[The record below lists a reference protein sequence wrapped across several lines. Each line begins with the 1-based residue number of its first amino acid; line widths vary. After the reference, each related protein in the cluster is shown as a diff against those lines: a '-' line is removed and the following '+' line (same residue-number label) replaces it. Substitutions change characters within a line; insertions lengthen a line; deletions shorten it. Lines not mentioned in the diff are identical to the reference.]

1 MKRLLFFFVGFCLHW
16 QVAAQAN
23 LVPNPGFEDTLF
35 CPIWTY
41 NGNIFG
47 GAAIKDW
54 YSPNSEPGDGF
65 HYHYF
70 NCFYTIPPSLEYI
83 YLPHSGNGEI
93 SISIANQFLV
103 GGNSTDS
110 NFREYAQCQ
119 LIDSMRHNETYYVSY
134 FVKNF
139 FHLNPSVSNGT
150 SLHFSDTAII
160 RIIPYSFANI
170 QNYMRGFYDLSA
182 SVTSFQEEIISDTNK
197 WVKIEGVYLAHG
209 GEQFITLGNFKRN
222 YETNCS
228 YPIPTLVGKNGRY
241 FYDDITV
248 MHIDSLEKPLV
259 AYAGPDTTIHIL
271 DSVFIGRKISNLN
284 CNWYELN
291 GPLIA
296 TNTSGVVVKPLVTT
310 TYVVEQFLANQITY
324 DTVTVF
330 VIGGLGITENNQQ
343 NAVSISPNPNKGTF
357 QINTQ
362 HAVDQLPVSIIDVNG
377 VTIYTTILNT
387 GQTLIQLPDY
397 VADGVYFVRV
407 NTAENSLPV
416 VLKMIMNRVY

>member
-35 CPIWTY
+35 CPVWGGP
-41 NGNIFG
+41 N
-47 GAAIKDW
+47 GAAANALRDW
-54 YSPNSEPGDGF
+54 YTPNALTEDGF
-65 HYHYF
+65 WYHYF
-70 NCFYTIPPSLEYI
+70 NCLYTLTPNNEYI
-83 YLPHSGNGEI
+83 YIPHNGNGEI
-93 SISIANQFLV
+93 SLGIVSMDTNKRQ
-103 GGNSTDS
+103 
-110 NFREYAQCQ
+110 YAQCQ

-139 FHLNPSVSNGT
+139 FLQSMCVSNGT

-170 QNYMRGFYDLSA
+170 QNYMRGFYDIGA

-228 YPIPTLVGKNGRY
+228 YPIPTLVGKSSRY

>member
-1 MKRLLFFFVGFCLHW
+1 MCL
-16 QVAAQAN
+16 
-23 LVPNPGFEDTLF
+23 
-35 CPIWTY
+35 
-41 NGNIFG
+41 
-47 GAAIKDW
+47 
-54 YSPNSEPGDGF
+54 
-65 HYHYF
+65 
-70 NCFYTIPPSLEYI
+70 
-83 YLPHSGNGEI
+83 
-93 SISIANQFLV
+93 
-103 GGNSTDS
+103 
-110 NFREYAQCQ
+110 
-119 LIDSMRHNETYYVSY
+119 
-134 FVKNF
+134 
-139 FHLNPSVSNGT
+139 SNGT
-150 SLHFSDTAII
+150 SLFFSDTAII
-160 RIIPYSFANI
+160 RINSNSFENI
-170 QNYMRGFYDLSA
+170 QNYGQGFFDLSA

-197 WVKIEGVYLAHG
+197 WTKIEAVYQAQG
-209 GEQFITLGNFKRN
+209 GEQFITLGNFN
-222 YETNCS
+222 TNQNTKFTCPNS
-228 YPIPTLVGKNGRY
+228 NITTPTSAYL
-241 FYDDITV
+241 FDDITV

>member
-23 LVPNPGFEDTLF
+23 LVPNPSFEDTIHG
-35 CPIWTY
+35 PIY
-41 NGNIFG
+41 GSINGILG
-47 GAAIKDW
+47 TCVKDW
-54 YSPNSEPGDGF
+54 YSPNTNPGDGAW
-65 HYHYF
+65 YYYF
-70 NCFYTIPPSLEYI
+70 GPNLPMPTALEYI
-83 YLPHSGNGEI
+83 YLPNSGIGMIKIGIVESFNPI
-93 SISIANQFLV
+93 R
-103 GGNSTDS
+103 
-110 NFREYAQCQ
+110 REYTQCQ
-119 LIDSMRHNETYYVSY
+119 LIDSMRYNETYYVSY
-134 FVKNF
+134 FVKRYN
-139 FHLNPSVSNGT
+139 LPSMCLSNGT
-150 SLHFSDTAII
+150 SLFFSDTAII
-160 RIIPYSFANI
+160 RINSNSFENI
-170 QNYMRGFYDLSA
+170 QNYGQGFFDLSA

-197 WVKIEGVYLAHG
+197 WTKIEAVYQAQG
-209 GEQFITLGNFKRN
+209 GEQFITLGNFN
-222 YETNCS
+222 TNQNTKFTCPNS
-228 YPIPTLVGKNGRY
+228 NITTPTSAYL
-241 FYDDITV
+241 FDDITV

-362 HAVDQLPVSIIDVNG
+362 HTVDQLPVSIIDVNG

>member
-1 MKRLLFFFVGFCLHW
+1 MKRLLFFFFGFCLHW

-41 NGNIFG
+41 GSNNTG

-70 NCFYTIPPSLEYI
+70 NCYYSIPPSLEYI

-93 SISIANQFLV
+93 SIATANDFFIA
-103 GGNSTDS
+103 GNSTDS
-110 NFREYAQCQ
+110 TFREYAQCQ

-134 FVKNF
+134 FVKNYF
-139 FHLNPSVSNGT
+139 QMSIGVSNGT

-170 QNYMRGFYDLSA
+170 QNYMRGFYDLNA
-182 SVTSFQEEIISDTNK
+182 SVTSFQEEIIADTNK
-197 WVKIEGVYLAHG
+197 WVKIEGVYQAHG
-209 GEQFITLGNFKRN
+209 GEQFITLGNFN
-222 YETNCS
+222 TNLNTRFEF
-228 YPIPTLVGKNGRY
+228 PIPTNVGESSRY

-296 TNTSGVVVKPLVTT
+296 SNTSGIVVKPLVNT
-310 TYVVEQFLANQITY
+310 TYVVEQILANQLTY

-330 VIGGLGITENNQQ
+330 VIGGLGIAENRGN
-343 NAVSISPNPNKGTF
+343 NSVTISPNPNKGTF
-357 QINTQ
+357 QLHVQ
-362 HAVDQLPVSIIDVNG
+362 QYVEQLMVSINDVNG
-377 VTIYTTILNT
+377 TNVYSS
-387 GQTLIQLPDY
+387 TLAPEQAIVQLPENI
-397 VADGVYFVRV
+397 ADGVYFVHI
-407 NTAENSLPV
+407 NTAKDQAPV
-416 VLKMIMNRVY
+416 VLRIIVN

>member
-35 CPIWTY
+35 CPILTGT
-41 NGNIFG
+41 NGF
-47 GAAIKDW
+47 AANALKDW
-54 YSPNSEPGDGF
+54 YTPNALAEDGF
-65 HYHYF
+65 WYHYF
-70 NCFYTIPPSLEYI
+70 NCYYTLNPWSAYMYE
-83 YLPHSGNGEI
+83 PHNGNGEI
-93 SISIANQFLV
+93 SLGIVSMDTNKRQ
-103 GGNSTDS
+103 
-110 NFREYAQCQ
+110 YAQCQ
-119 LIDSMRHNETYYVSY
+119 LKDSMLHNETYYVSY
-134 FVKNF
+134 FVKNYF
-139 FHLNPSVSNGT
+139 QNSMCVSNGT
-150 SLHFSDTAII
+150 SLYFSDTAII

-170 QNYMRGFYDLSA
+170 QNYMLGFYDLSA

-197 WVKIEGVYLAHG
+197 WTKIEAVYQAQG
-209 GEQFITLGNFKRN
+209 GEQFITLGNFN
-222 YETNCS
+222 TNQNTKFTCPNS
-228 YPIPTLVGKNGRY
+228 NITTPTSAYL
-241 FYDDITV
+241 FDDITV

>member
-1 MKRLLFFFVGFCLHW
+1 MKRYLIYLFVGFSLHL

-35 CPIWTY
+35 CPILTGT
-41 NGNIFG
+41 NGF
-47 GAAIKDW
+47 AANALKDW
-54 YSPNSEPGDGF
+54 YTPNALAEDGIW
-65 HYHYF
+65 YHYF
-70 NCFYTIPPSLEYI
+70 NCYYTLNPWSAYM
-83 YLPHSGNGEI
+83 YQPHNGNGEI
-93 SISIANQFLV
+93 SLGIVSMDTNKRQ
-103 GGNSTDS
+103 
-110 NFREYAQCQ
+110 YAQCQ
-119 LIDSMRHNETYYVSY
+119 LIDSMRSNETYFVSY
-134 FVKNF
+134 FVKNYF
-139 FHLNPSVSNGT
+139 QNSMCVSNGT

-170 QNYMRGFYDLSA
+170 QNYMRGFFDLNA

-197 WVKIEGVYLAHG
+197 WVKIEGVYQAHG

-228 YPIPTLVGKNGRY
+228 YPIPTLVGKNNRY

-296 TNTSGVVVKPLVTT
+296 SNTSGIVVKPLVNT
-310 TYVVEQFLANQITY
+310 TYVVEQILANQLTY

-330 VIGGLGITENNQQ
+330 VIGGLGIAENRGN
-343 NAVSISPNPNKGTF
+343 NSVKISPNPNKGTF
-357 QINTQ
+357 QLHVQQYEEELT
-362 HAVDQLPVSIIDVNG
+362 VSINDVNG
-377 VTIYTTILNT
+377 TNVYSS
-387 GQTLIQLPDY
+387 TLAPEQAIVHLPES
-397 VADGVYFVRV
+397 VASGVYFVHI
-407 NTAENSLPV
+407 NTAKDQAPV
-416 VLKMIMNRVY
+416 VLRIIVN

>member
-1 MKRLLFFFVGFCLHW
+1 MKRLLFFFFGFCLHW

-41 NGNIFG
+41 GSNNTG

-70 NCFYTIPPSLEYI
+70 NCYYSIPPSLEYI

-93 SISIANQFLV
+93 SIATANDFFIA
-103 GGNSTDS
+103 GNSTDS
-110 NFREYAQCQ
+110 TFREYAQCQ

-134 FVKNF
+134 FVKNYF
-139 FHLNPSVSNGT
+139 QMSIGVSNGT

-170 QNYMRGFYDLSA
+170 QNYMRGFYDLNA

-197 WVKIEGVYLAHG
+197 WVKIEGVYQAHG
-209 GEQFITLGNFKRN
+209 GEQFITLGNFN
-222 YETNCS
+222 TNLNTRFEF
-228 YPIPTLVGKNGRY
+228 PIPTNVGESSRY

-296 TNTSGVVVKPLVTT
+296 SNTSGIVVKPLVNT
-310 TYVVEQFLANQITY
+310 TYVVEQILANQLTY

-330 VIGGLGITENNQQ
+330 VIGGLGIAENRGN
-343 NAVSISPNPNKGTF
+343 NSVTISPNPNKGTF
-357 QINTQ
+357 QLHVQ
-362 HAVDQLPVSIIDVNG
+362 QYVEQLMVSINDVNG
-377 VTIYTTILNT
+377 TNVYSS
-387 GQTLIQLPDY
+387 TLAPEQAIVQLPENI
-397 VADGVYFVRV
+397 ADGVYFVHI
-407 NTAENSLPV
+407 NTAKDQAPV
-416 VLKMIMNRVY
+416 VLRIIVN